1 MKCNYHSLS
10 YKYLTRSQAGQ
21 YSFYRPLLVILDRQF
36 DLATPLHHTWT
47 YQALAH
53 DVLNYSLN
61 RVQITEQTSSE
72 TGARKKP
79 RSCDLDKHDTFWCNH
94 KGSPFPEVAEN
105 IQEELEDYRSKE
117 DDIKRMKHEMGVD
130 SSEADAAIGMLS
142 DNTQVQRM
150 THNYSSLRLQLF
162 FVVFSV

>member
-1 MKCNYHSLS
+1 M
-10 YKYLTRSQAGQ
+10 
-21 YSFYRPLLVILDRQF
+21 
-36 DLATPLHHTWT
+36 
-47 YQALAH
+47 
-53 DVLNYSLN
+53 
-61 RVQITEQTSSE
+61 
-72 TGARKKP
+72 
-79 RSCDLDKHDTFWCNH
+79 
-94 KGSPFPEVAEN
+94 AEN